1 MPQIFSARLKLPHIT
16 TAVLV
21 FFLATLS
28 FPAGADQGD
37 RETLALKKTGQAF
50 VRISK
55 DVTPSVV
62 NIRTFRRASSRR
74 FDMTDRFFGEMFE
87 PFRDFFGRDFGR
99 EYYGTSEEKMV
110 QVGLGSGVIVKGEGI
125 VLTNNHVVEGAEKI
139 RVTLSDRAEVPASV
153 VGSDPRTDIAVLR
166 LPEGNYPAVVLGD
179 SDNIEV
185 GEWAVAIGNPF
196 GLGQSVTVGVV
207 SAKGRADVG
216 VADLEDF
223 IQTDAAIN
231 PGNSGGPLIDLD
243 GRVIGINTAIFS
255 RSGGYQGIG
264 FAIPSN
270 MASTILESLLKT
282 GRVVRSDLGLRV
294 QELTKEILE
303 SVNAGITRGVIVSE
317 VIPGGVASGSGIKLG
332 DIITRI
338 KGKTVQDVDS
348 FYRISS
354 LLPVGS
360 EIPVVVIRDGMPGT
374 FMVQAGELPLRPHDR
389 GVRLRTALGFSVEE
403 LTEQLA
409 EQLGYRYER
418 GVLITRVT
426 RMGQADKTGLLPGDL
441 IIRINGNPTPDL
453 DTFKATFADIEWGE
467 ELKIDIIREG
477 RELTAKMEMK
487 QNP

>member
-1 MPQIFSARLKLPHIT
+1 VPQIFSARLKLPHIT

-87 PFRDFFGRDFGR
+87 PFRDFFGRDSGR

>member
-1 MPQIFSARLKLPHIT
+1 
-16 TAVLV
+16 
-21 FFLATLS
+21 
-28 FPAGADQGD
+28 
-37 RETLALKKTGQAF
+37 
-50 VRISK
+50 
-55 DVTPSVV
+55 
-62 NIRTFRRASSRR
+62 
-74 FDMTDRFFGEMFE
+74 MTDRLFGEMFE

-99 EYYGTSEEKMV
+99 EYYGPSEEKMV
-110 QVGLGSGVIVKGEGI
+110 QVGLGSGVIVKGEGV
-125 VLTNNHVVEGAEKI
+125 VLTNNHVVEGSEEI
-139 RVTLSDRAEVPASV
+139 RVTLSDRVEVPATV

-179 SDNIEV
+179 SDKIEV

-231 PGNSGGPLIDLD
+231 PGNSGGPLIDLE

-270 MASTILESLLKT
+270 MASTIMESLLKT

-294 QELTKEILE
+294 QEVSENILE
-303 SVNAGITRGVIVSE
+303 AMDVGITRGVIVIE
-317 VIPGGVASGSGIKLG
+317 VIAGGGASGSGIRRG

-360 EIPVVVIRDGMPGT
+360 EIPVVVIRDGMPT
-374 FMVQAGELPLRPHDR
+374 TVMVHVGELPPRPRDR

-403 LTEQLA
+403 LTEELA

-426 RMGQADKTGLLPGDL
+426 RMSQADQTGLLPGDL
-441 IIRINGNPTPDL
+441 ISRINKIPTPDL
-453 DTFKATFADIEWGE
+453 DTFKSTFAHIEWGE
-467 ELKIDIIREG
+467 DVNVDFIREG
-477 RELTAKMEMK
+477 RRLTVKMVMR
-487 QNP
+487 Q